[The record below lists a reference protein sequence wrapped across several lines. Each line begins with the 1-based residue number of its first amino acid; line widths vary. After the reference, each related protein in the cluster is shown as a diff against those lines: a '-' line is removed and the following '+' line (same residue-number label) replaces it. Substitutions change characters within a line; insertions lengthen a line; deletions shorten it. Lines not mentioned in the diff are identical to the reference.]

1 METNETQA
9 ILKDLIQITNDRI
22 SAFGKVEGQIWESYP
37 DIKSEY
43 DKMISHTK
51 VMKNELI
58 NILRENDSE
67 INDESSSVR
76 GNIHSTWIDIK
87 SAFNI
92 DSVNSTLES
101 VISEEDAACKAYE
114 KALEEE
120 VYSSETRSVLE
131 DHLYHLKQSH
141 KQFTEILDYRKNKD

>member
-1 METNETQA
+1 METKETQA
-9 ILKDLIQITNDRI
+9 VIKDLIQITNDRI

-67 INDESSSVR
+67 INEDSSSVR

-92 DSVNSTLES
+92 DSVNSTLKS
-101 VISEEDAACKAYE
+101 VVSEEEAAYRSYE
-114 KALEEE
+114 KALETEGF
-120 VYSSETRSVLE
+120 STETRSVLE
-131 DHLYHLKQSH
+131 DHFYHLKQSH
-141 KQFTEILDYRKNKD
+141 KQFNEILEYRTNKD

>member
-1 METNETQA
+1 METKETQA
-9 ILKDLIQITNDRI
+9 VIKDLIQITNDRI
-22 SAFGKVEGQIWESYP
+22 SAFEKVEGQIWESYP

-67 INDESSSVR
+67 INEDSSSVR

-92 DSVNSTLES
+92 DSVNSTLNS
-101 VISEEDAACKAYE
+101 VISEEEAAYRSYE
-114 KALEEE
+114 NALETEGFAT
-120 VYSSETRSVLE
+120 ETRSVLE

-141 KQFTEILDYRKNKD
+141 KQFTEILEYRTNKD

>member
-22 SAFGKVEGQIWESYP
+22 SAFAKVEGQIWESYP

-43 DKMISHTK
+43 EKMISHTN
-51 VMKNELI
+51 VMKNELV

-67 INDESSSVR
+67 MNEDSSSVR

-92 DSVNSTLES
+92 DSVNSTLNS
-101 VISEEDAACKAYE
+101 VISEEEAAYKAYE
-114 KALEEE
+114 KALETEGFS
-120 VYSSETRSVLE
+120 VETKSVLE

-141 KQFTEILDYRKNKD
+141 KQFREILEYRQNKD

>member
-1 METNETQA
+1 METQEAQA
-9 ILKDLIQITNDRI
+9 VIKDLVQITNDRI
-22 SAFGKVEGQIWESYP
+22 SAFEKVEGQIWESYP

-51 VMKNELI
+51 IMKNELI
-58 NILRENDSE
+58 NILRENENQSSE
-67 INDESSSVR
+67 DSSSVL
-76 GNIHSTWIDIK
+76 GNLHSTWIDIK

-101 VISEEDAACKAYE
+101 VISEEESAYKTYE
-114 KALEEE
+114 KALQDDGF
-120 VYSSETRSVLE
+120 SAETKSVLA

-141 KQFTEILDYRKNKD
+141 KQFTEILAYSKKK